1 MKKTMKAALGGVG
14 AVLFAVGGT
23 AHAAVDGET
32 FRASGGEDWFQTSSY
47 SSLVRGP
54 WKGGKVPSDGG
65 TAYFVTPSTVKLAP
79 TAGLQLGAIEVR
91 SGATANLTTRGLTMV
106 GDNPYIQAAYNSV
119 FQIDS
124 TVPLSGTGANTL
136 TLKSAP
142 GYGFGKFN
150 LYADLPNFALLDLDS
165 GTLDVY
171 RTGAGQ
177 TLLTTGPVRL
187 SGGNLTYVAW
197 MSSAGDASAS
207 IATGAGSTFTVA
219 PGPARLRVARSTNAD
234 TATLTVGPIVR
245 EGRAVAEL
253 ESTSDGDNQL
263 GVTTF
268 IKTTSAPT
276 LVNGFVEP
284 WLVTKGQNADAEDGA
299 HHVDFLTYDV
309 DKGFVPATAL
319 YASDF
324 GDPTAV
330 VSKTG
335 NVTIDS
341 DTQVQGLRIVSI
353 GGQPSLTLNATLTV
367 GDGMHPA
374 AVLLNYRGGGSNP
387 FLLNGT
393 GELDFGTSEGI
404 IWCAPNMTDGR
415 RYVQF
420 SVPIRGSNG
429 ITFAAPMQTSGRA
442 PIIQPYAS
450 GVTAW
455 TGPLHLR
462 NVRYQGTLQERLPS
476 PHVYVDGRGLVR
488 GAQVTIGSAALTN
501 HFHIAGNGLQDSTD
515 RGVALQGIGTLNG
528 PVTLEHDATL
538 FAYADS
544 PGTFTVNG
552 PIDGRGTLTL
562 RAENPSWTFRLSA
575 PNTYDGDTEII
586 STMVTLDANGT
597 FGTGSVNMDADS
609 SVRLAGVSKT
619 IPNAISGQGAMKL
632 LAASIVAPATNTLS
646 ALAFDGNS
654 AAGVAGMST
663 LTATDTT
670 VGSVKGRGTVN
681 GTSFTVK
688 SNTDS
693 EFHAELS
700 GSATLVKDG
709 AGTLSLY
716 SDVTSS
722 GGVTVQGGTLR
733 TVGLIDAPFAD
744 SLAFHLDATRADTF
758 KYAEDGTITNWA
770 STVGN
775 VAFASAGNVFTGP
788 RRSADTWN
796 GLPAVT
802 FDAGMSNRLYST
814 VAVAPRT
821 MFFVLRQ
828 RPSNMV
834 SCGGL
839 FGQADRDDNG
849 IRILKSGNSASWDG
863 GAGSSSH
870 HVFDTDGR
878 LVINGVENASRS
890 VSENTPQV
898 LVVEKSDANT
908 LRGLA
913 FTAALGGYCNTATV
927 IARDR
932 NLDGDVAEVV
942 AYDRILSVSER
953 KRVENYLAR
962 KWMDT
967 TFDANTNALSLGTG
981 ELTLAGDGVLD
992 LAGVDV
998 TVASLAGTGLITNSS
1013 ARAATLTVTGASTFS
1028 GEVRGNVTVS
1038 VAGGTVAAALSDD
1051 ASLSVAGN
1059 ATLGL
1064 YNAQPPTDGLL
1075 WWMDAADASTITTN
1089 ADGKVTRW
1097 NSKGGSGINFSADG
1111 TLPAPVYAPAGHA
1124 NALGAKPGV
1133 WFDGTGRTRL
1143 TSSEAKSVKTTF
1155 LVWSTKDGTSDS
1167 KFRGIYGYRNVDAG
1181 IRYWTGAGLSICQ
1194 VSCPFTEVDDYFL
1207 DGVRPT
1213 LVGNYSI
1220 SLDLIPLETVH
1231 VLSVVAGEGRSAPQK
1246 QYTFGSYHGSS
1257 DRCFIGW
1264 VFEAIAYDRCLTDAE
1279 RRQVENYLLA
1289 KWTGSGAPVA
1299 NTTVGGTVSV
1309 AENATLTVA
1318 GGAPLAVD
1326 SLSGGG
1332 TITGDVVADGFEVTV
1347 KPNGTADK
1355 LTVDGT
1361 MTFAS
1366 GAFLQVNN
1374 PEYLANNNFVTF
1386 LEATGIAGTFAGSN
1400 LTRPCGWRLGNG
1412 RGQIF
1417 RSNGFA
1423 IIFR

>member
-1 MKKTMKAALGGVG
+1 MKRAMQVMRCCVSAMLLAAGVS
-14 AVLFAVGGT
+14 VR
-23 AHAAVDGET
+23 AAVDGET

-47 SSLVRGP
+47 SSLERGP

-65 TAYFVTPSTVKLAP
+65 TAYFVTPSTIKLAP

-91 SGATANLTTRGLTMV
+91 AGATANLTTRGLTMV

-253 ESTSDGDNQL
+253 ASTSDDDNQL

-387 FLLNGT
+387 FHLDGT
-393 GELDFGTSEGI
+393 GALDFGTSEGI

-450 GVTAW
+450 GVAAW

-462 NVRYQGTLQERLPS
+462 NVRYQSSLQERLPS
-476 PHVYVDGRGLVR
+476 PDVYLDGRGLIR
-488 GAQVTIGSAALTN
+488 GAQITFGSAALTN

-515 RGVALQGIGTLNG
+515 RGGALQGIGTLNG

-544 PGTFTVNG
+544 VGTFTVNG
-552 PIDGRGTLTL
+552 PIDGHGTLTL
-562 RAENPSWTFRLSA
+562 RGENNNYKFRLAS
-575 PNTYDGDTEII
+575 PNTYDGRTEIV
-586 STMVTLDANGT
+586 STVATLGADGTFGAGAVTLDADSTICFAGGT
-597 FGTGSVNMDADS
+597 
-609 SVRLAGVSKT
+609 KT
-619 IPNAISGQGAMKL
+619 ITNAISGAGAVV
-632 LAASIVAPATNTLS
+632 LANSSIAATGVNDLGT
-646 ALAFDGNS
+646 LAFDGNS
-654 AAGVAGMST
+654 ADAVAGMST
-663 LTATDTT
+663 LSSTDTT
-670 VGSVKGRGTVN
+670 VGSVKGRGTIA

-688 SNTDS
+688 SNADS

-796 GLPAVT
+796 GSPAVT
-802 FDAGMSNRLYST
+802 FSAAASNRLYST

-849 IRILKSGNSASWDG
+849 IRISKSGNSASWDG

-898 LVVEKSDANT
+898 LVVEKGDANT

-967 TFDANTNALSLGTG
+967 TFDANVNALSLGTG

-992 LAGVDV
+992 LAGTDV
-998 TVASLAGTGLITNSS
+998 SVASLAGTGLITNSS

-1133 WFDGTGRTRL
+1133 WFGGTGRTRL

-1289 KWTGSGAPVA
+1289 KWTGSGAPVV
-1299 NTTVGGTVSV
+1299 NTSVGGTVTV
-1309 AENATLTVA
+1309 AENTTLTVA
-1318 GGAPLAVD
+1318 GGTPLAVGT
-1326 SLSGGG
+1326 LSGGG
-1332 TITGDVVADGFEVTV
+1332 AITGDVVADGFEVTV

-1400 LTRPCGWRLGNG
+1400 LTRPCGWRLGNS

>member
-1 MKKTMKAALGGVG
+1 MKRAMQVMRCCVSAMLLAAGVS
-14 AVLFAVGGT
+14 VR
-23 AHAAVDGET
+23 AAVDGET

-47 SSLVRGP
+47 SSLERGP

-65 TAYFVTPSTVKLAP
+65 TAYFVTPSTIKLAP

-91 SGATANLTTRGLTMV
+91 AGATANLTTRGLTMV

-387 FLLNGT
+387 FHLDGT
-393 GELDFGTSEGI
+393 GALDFGTSEGI

-429 ITFAAPMQTSGRA
+429 IMFAAPMQTSGRA

-450 GVTAW
+450 GVAAW

-462 NVRYQGTLQERLPS
+462 NVRYQSSLQERLPS
-476 PHVYVDGRGLVR
+476 PDVYLDGRGLIR
-488 GAQVTIGSAALTN
+488 GAQITFGSAALTN

-515 RGVALQGIGTLNG
+515 RGGALQGIGTLNG

-544 PGTFTVNG
+544 VGTFTVNG
-552 PIDGRGTLTL
+552 PIDGHGTLTL
-562 RAENPSWTFRLSA
+562 RGENNNYKFRLAS
-575 PNTYDGDTEII
+575 PNTYDGRTEIV
-586 STMVTLDANGT
+586 STGATLGADGTFGAGAVTLDADSTICFAGGT
-597 FGTGSVNMDADS
+597 
-609 SVRLAGVSKT
+609 KT
-619 IPNAISGQGAMKL
+619 ITNAISGAGAVV
-632 LAASIVAPATNTLS
+632 LANSSIAATGVNDLGT
-646 ALAFDGNS
+646 LAFDGNS
-654 AAGVAGMST
+654 ADAVAGMST
-663 LTATDTT
+663 LSSTDTT
-670 VGSVKGRGTVN
+670 VGSVKGRGTIA

-688 SNTDS
+688 SNADS

-796 GLPAVT
+796 GSPAVT
-802 FDAGMSNRLYST
+802 FSAAASNRLYST

-849 IRILKSGNSASWDG
+849 IRISKSGNSASWDG

-898 LVVEKSDANT
+898 LVVEKGDANT

-967 TFDANTNALSLGTG
+967 TFDANVNALSLGTG

-992 LAGVDV
+992 LAGTDV
-998 TVASLAGTGLITNSS
+998 SVASLAGTGLITNSS
-1013 ARAATLTVTGASTFS
+1013 ARAATLTVTGTSTFS

-1051 ASLSVAGN
+1051 ASLAVAGN

-1143 TSSEAKSVKTTF
+1143 TSSEAMSVKTTF

-1289 KWTGSGAPVA
+1289 KWTGSGAPVV
-1299 NTTVGGTVSV
+1299 NTSVGGTVTV
-1309 AENATLTVA
+1309 AENTTLTVA
-1318 GGAPLAVD
+1318 GGTPLAVGT
-1326 SLSGGG
+1326 LSGGG
-1332 TITGDVVADGFEVTV
+1332 AITGDVVADGFEVTV

-1412 RGQIF
+1412 CGQVF